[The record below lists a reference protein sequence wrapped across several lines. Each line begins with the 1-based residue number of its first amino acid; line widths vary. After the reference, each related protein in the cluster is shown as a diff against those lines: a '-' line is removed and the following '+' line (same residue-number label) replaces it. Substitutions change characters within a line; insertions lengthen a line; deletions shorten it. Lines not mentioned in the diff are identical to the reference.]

1 MWQYSSV
8 RCLIYVAV
16 LALFL
21 LCFGSVLLCFF
32 TVTPL
37 ETGTVLN
44 CDCVSHLLLCFQAI
58 QKGEIG
64 IALNTVWHYPY
75 SDSYA
80 DKLAAARATA
90 FTFDYFVEPIVY
102 GKYPT
107 EMVNHVKDGRLPT
120 FTPEESSMLKG
131 SYDFIGINYYSSSYV
146 KDVPCA
152 TENITMSTDACVS
165 IVGPWTIWFSF
176 TYNRTIFFN

>member
-8 RCLIYVAV
+8 PCLIYVPV

-32 TVTPL
+32 TVTTL

-64 IALNTVWHYPY
+64 ITLNTVWHYPY